1 MPETSDVL
9 SYPGHSMFQESFFL
23 CRIKNFGDDPGAGD
37 IYVETAVDGH
47 SRLAF
52 AKVYSARNAMNA
64 LDLLATRVIPW
75 FKHYG
80 VAIERVITPE
90 THQYCG
96 LAPAHPF
103 ETLLATSKIQ
113 HLKTYRAGHASSLQC
128 EEFFQ
133 ILRQEFL
140 SAALRKRFLQSPDLL
155 QKDLDSFMET
165 YNSKRTGL
173 GDDPQDR
180 PPLRAFL
187 DAIKI

>member
-1 MPETSDVL
+1 
-9 SYPGHSMFQESFFL
+9 L
-23 CRIKNFGDDPGAGD
+23 CTIKNFGDDPGAGD

-52 AKVYSARNAMNA
+52 AKVYSARSAMNA
-64 LDLLATRVIPW
+64 VDLFATRVIPW

-80 VAIERVITPE
+80 VAVEHVITPE
-90 THQYCG
+90 RHEYCG

-103 ETLLATSKIQ
+103 ETLLATSQIQ
-113 HLKTYRAGHASSLQC
+113 HLKTSRSGYTSSLECDQ
-128 EEFFQ
+128 FFR

-140 SAALRKRFLQSPDLL
+140 SAALRKRFHQSLELL
-155 QKDLDSFMET
+155 QEDLDAFVET
-165 YNSKRTGL
+165 YNSQRTGL

-187 DAIKI
+187 DDINI